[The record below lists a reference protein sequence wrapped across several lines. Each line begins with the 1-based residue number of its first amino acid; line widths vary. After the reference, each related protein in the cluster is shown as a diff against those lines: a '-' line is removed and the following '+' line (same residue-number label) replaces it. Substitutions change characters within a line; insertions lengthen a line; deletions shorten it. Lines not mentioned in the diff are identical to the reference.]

1 MKLEAVFL
9 AFGLV
14 TLVRGQ
20 VGPDGYT
27 TVTTATCTTTGV
39 NIYAYTDTSA
49 IPYNYMCGGGSGGT
63 ALTTVASA
71 SVSRWQD
78 CFSYCDTY
86 IGTVGCTGFTF
97 NQGANL
103 GNGPGQCILKGG
115 TQSFASTTALITT
128 RIAGLN
134 ARYLARPSPT
144 FSCPQQ
150 DQQTLTDTYGGVYQI
165 ACGNDTTGSSPNSM
179 VSQAPNGFNDCFG
192 LCDNYTPPATETY
205 YTTCNAF
212 VYVGKSNGV
221 GAGNCYLNTR
231 CNNEQLVDCVHIYND
246 TSTGLRNL
254 AFFKFRKFLKFFKFS
269 FVLGLLKSEQFN
281 FFEFVK
287 FNIFEFVIF
296 GIFEFVKFNIFE
308 FVVFWIFV
316 NVVYSQ

>member
-97 NQGANL
+97 V
-103 GNGPGQCILKGG
+103 
-115 TQSFASTTALITT
+115 SSS
-128 RIAGLN
+128 
-134 ARYLARPSPT
+134 RPPT
-144 FSCPQQ
+144 
-150 DQQTLTDTYGGVYQI
+150 
-165 ACGNDTTGSSPNSM
+165 
-179 VSQAPNGFNDCFG
+179 
-192 LCDNYTPPATETY
+192 
-205 YTTCNAF
+205 
-212 VYVGKSNGV
+212 
-221 GAGNCYLNTR
+221 
-231 CNNEQLVDCVHIYND
+231 
-246 TSTGLRNL
+246 
-254 AFFKFRKFLKFFKFS
+254 FKFS
-269 FVLGLLKSEQFN
+269 QQTSPLCQSHEAVVRDVTRSNSSLHPPQLFAHTNGDLMLDLKTVLITALFRIKVQTLVMDQANAF
-281 FFEFVK
+281 
-287 FNIFEFVIF
+287 
-296 GIFEFVKFNIFE
+296 
-308 FVVFWIFV
+308 
-316 NVVYSQ
+316 

>member
-179 VSQAPNGFNDCFG
+179 DRCS
-192 LCDNYTPPATETY
+192 
-205 YTTCNAF
+205 
-212 VYVGKSNGV
+212 
-221 GAGNCYLNTR
+221 TR